1 MDEIYI
7 VEDDENIRDLVAYAL
22 RASGFEASGFETAA
36 AFFHAL
42 NAAPKPALVLL
53 DIMLPE
59 QDGLSVLRR
68 IRETPDT
75 ASLPVIMMTAK
86 GSEFD
91 KVQGLDLGA
100 DDYVTKPFGVTEL
113 ISRVRAVLRRSYRS
127 TDENSHLTYR
137 DITLSIPKRRVFVG
151 DVEVHL
157 TFKEYELLYY
167 FLCNPDVA
175 LSRERLLAQVWGFD
189 FEGETRTV
197 DMHIKTLRQKLG
209 DAGAYIK
216 TVRSV
221 GYKIGD

>member
-7 VEDDENIRDLVAYAL
+7 VEDEENIRDLVAYAL
-22 RASGFEASGFETAA
+22 RASGFSASGFETAA

-42 NAAPKPALVLL
+42 TSEGKPSLVLL

-59 QDGLSVLRR
+59 EDGLSILRR
-68 IRETPDT
+68 IRQKQDT
-75 ASLPVIMMTAK
+75 ADLPVIMMTAK

-91 KVQGLDLGA
+91 KVKGLDMGA

-113 ISRVRAVLRRSYRS
+113 ISRVRAVLRRAPKDIDIENLLSYRDVMFDS
-127 TDENSHLTYR
+127 K
-137 DITLSIPKRRVFVG
+137 KRKVFVG
-151 DVEVHL
+151 NDEVQL
-157 TFKEYELLYY
+157 TFKEYELLHY
-167 FLCNPDVA
+167 FLCNVDVA
-175 LSRERLLAQVWGFD
+175 LSRDRLLSQVWGFD

-197 DMHIKTLRQKLG
+197 DMHVKTLRQKLG